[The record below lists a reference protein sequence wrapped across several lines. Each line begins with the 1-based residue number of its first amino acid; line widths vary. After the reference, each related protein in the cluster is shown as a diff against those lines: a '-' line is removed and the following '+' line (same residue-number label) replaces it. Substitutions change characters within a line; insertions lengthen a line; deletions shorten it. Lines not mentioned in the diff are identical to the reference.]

1 MKKIRIQCALL
12 TALSFLMGLSQFI
25 IVGILNNLSNSFH
38 TSIDHVGVL
47 VTLFAIVYAIM
58 TPIINLSVGHAPLY
72 KVLIILFS
80 IFAIGN
86 MLTAVAN
93 NFNIL
98 LLSRLLTALAS
109 GPSMSIAITLA
120 AAITPPQKRSWIV
133 SWVFSGFSI
142 ASVFGVP
149 FGTWIS
155 KNYGWRY
162 SFYAIILV
170 SIIILFFSILLLPK
184 NIHQQASKNFKE
196 QLRIFGDRRIQIGMF
211 LPMFNLAGIYVFYT
225 YLQPILSHIL
235 LVKENFL
242 TLTLFLYGLMALI
255 SNQLSGKISS
265 SSGLKKMPEIYIGQ
279 FLLLVLFPFLAVVPF
294 IGMVVVMLLG
304 VSMYLLNSPI
314 QIFFLTVAE
323 ADYPQSLILAS
334 SLNSIFA
341 NFGIALGSATGG
353 IVTEYFGL
361 NKIAP
366 IGSLY
371 VLIALVLT
379 LILERIGK
387 L

>member
-1 MKKIRIQCALL
+1 L
-12 TALSFLMGLSQFI
+12 
-25 IVGILNNLSNSFH
+25 
-38 TSIDHVGVL
+38 
-47 VTLFAIVYAIM
+47 
-58 TPIINLSVGHAPLY
+58 
-72 KVLIILFS
+72 
-80 IFAIGN
+80 
-86 MLTAVAN
+86 
-93 NFNIL
+93 
-98 LLSRLLTALAS
+98 
-109 GPSMSIAITLA
+109 
-120 AAITPPQKRSWIV
+120 V

-255 SNQLSGKISS
+255 SNQLSGKIAS

-294 IGMVVVMLLG
+294 IGMIVVMLLG

-387 L
+387 LSTHKFN